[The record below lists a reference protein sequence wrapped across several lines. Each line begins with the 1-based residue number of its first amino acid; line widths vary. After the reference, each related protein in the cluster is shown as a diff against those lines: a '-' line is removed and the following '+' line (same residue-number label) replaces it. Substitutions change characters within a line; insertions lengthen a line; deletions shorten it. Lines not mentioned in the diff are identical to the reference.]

1 MNKFRLQYL
10 LIILFP
16 VLGALLGSLLYKE
29 QISTEGLNLVHIAV
43 AAALLNGVIALFQ
56 YYLQS
61 IWQWRAALVLSLFF
75 AVATLL
81 AVDAPLSIL
90 ALLMPNLLFALLSIV
105 IIRYVFYNKAVIRL
119 RTLLMGAC
127 GGIMLSLYLAGLYL
141 ILGIELIEG
150 FWQIAFV
157 YGLIIYVFSAFG
169 MSIADLIILQSEVRQ
184 LRKEENRDDA
194 Q

>member
-1 MNKFRLQYL
+1 
-10 LIILFP
+10 
-16 VLGALLGSLLYKE
+16 
-29 QISTEGLNLVHIAV
+29 
-43 AAALLNGVIALFQ
+43 
-56 YYLQS
+56 
-61 IWQWRAALVLSLFF
+61 
-75 AVATLL
+75 
-81 AVDAPLSIL
+81 
-90 ALLMPNLLFALLSIV
+90 
-105 IIRYVFYNKAVIRL
+105 
-119 RTLLMGAC
+119 MGAC